1 MLVLIGDLP
10 LSSGAKISSVY
21 KDPATLINILIKNSL
36 VIASL
41 ILFIALIFAGVKL
54 IIDSGDG
61 DPKAVAANQQAATAT
76 LIGFLIVFSAT
87 LIVQLLET
95 FTGVQIIK

>member
-1 MLVLIGDLP
+1 MFVFIGNLP
-10 LSSGAKISSVY
+10 IRPGVGIGSIY
-21 KDPATLINILIKNSL
+21 KDPATLVNVLVKNSL
-36 VIASL
+36 IIASL
-41 ILFIALIFAGVKL
+41 ILFLALIFAGVKL